1 MAQPKI
7 YTAKNG
13 TVFVHYIGQK
23 KVIQDNKNRT
33 YATKGCR

>member
-13 TVFVHYIGQK
+13 TIFVHYTDQK

-33 YATKGCR
+33 YATKGCK

>member
-13 TVFVHYIGQK
+13 TIFVSYTKDK
-23 KVIQDNKNRT
+23 KVIQDKKNRT
-33 YATKGCR
+33 WATKGCK

>member
-13 TVFVHYIGQK
+13 TIFVHYTDQK
-23 KVIQDNKNRT
+23 KVIQTQKNRT
-33 YATKGCR
+33 YATKGCK

>member
-7 YTAKNG
+7 YVAKNG
-13 TVFVHYIGQK
+13 TVFVHHIGQK

>member
-13 TVFVHYIGQK
+13 TTFVHYTKEK
-23 KVIQDNKNRT
+23 KVIQDKHNRT
-33 YATKGCR
+33 YGTKGCK